1 MQVMGMRAECSAL
14 GQLCHFVCHHLSDGQ
29 TVRSALLPNCMSTQ
43 ILEQTREPGMSGGV
57 LALGMHNLK
66 PGSWKRSTGAEPT
79 LHTPGQPLGSRGLIL
94 WSQRCL
100 PVGTG
105 LHPNSEM
112 ASNIFLLEASSSPA
126 NRPAVAAD
134 PNTGS
139 DGTGEVIHH

>member
-79 LHTPGQPLGSRGLIL
+79 LHTPGQPHIPGE
-94 WSQRCL
+94 QRAH
-100 PVGTG
+100 PVVTEVPSCW
-105 LHPNSEM
+105 H
-112 ASNIFLLEASSSPA
+112 
-126 NRPAVAAD
+126 RP
-134 PNTGS
+134 PS
-139 DGTGEVIHH
+139 KL